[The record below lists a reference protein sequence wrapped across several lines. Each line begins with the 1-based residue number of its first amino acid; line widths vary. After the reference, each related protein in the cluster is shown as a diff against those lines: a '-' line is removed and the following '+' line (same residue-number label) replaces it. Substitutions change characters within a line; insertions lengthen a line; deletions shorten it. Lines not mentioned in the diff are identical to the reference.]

1 MIHTQILDMALTQI
15 NFILVQYFQI
25 ETVSFLLK
33 VLRSKICL
41 REMNFSVRITWII
54 KILHTFN
61 ELQSEFDQF
70 FFFRPSNILQKYGS
84 QVASFLEARIKF
96 LSCFVYK
103 SLALIILEKVS
114 ERVSRSI
121 WSVYYSL
128 MKKTRCVC
136 LVGEAS

>member
-1 MIHTQILDMALTQI
+1 MQLTI
-15 NFILVQYFQI
+15 RLEGNCVIFIKNFKAEDAGGENL
-25 ETVSFLLK
+25 TLLERK
-33 VLRSKICL
+33 RRSLKYYMHLMNC
-41 REMNFSVRITWII
+41 RERTANF
-54 KILHTFN
+54 FA
-61 ELQSEFDQF
+61 
-70 FFFRPSNILQKYGS
+70 RPSNISQKYGS
-84 QVASFLEARIKF
+84 QVASFLEARLKF

>member
-1 MIHTQILDMALTQI
+1 M
-15 NFILVQYFQI
+15 
-25 ETVSFLLK
+25 SFLLK
-33 VLRSKICL
+33 ALRSKMCL
-41 REMNFSVRITWII
+41 REMNFSGKKTWII
-54 KILHTFN
+54 KILHVFN
-61 ELQSEFDQF
+61 ELQREIGQF
-70 FFFRPSNILQKYGS
+70 FSRPSNILRKYGS
-84 QVASFLEARIKF
+84 QVASFLEARLKF

-136 LVGEAS
+136 LVGEASWLVNAVEMPSTARFNWTESDQDV